1 MIFNAFSRLRLKYK
15 IFLGTM
21 VFLMPVLILGNVA
34 IYRIQRAEIEAQ
46 VESELATT
54 NKSVVNL
61 VRTATE
67 ASVRNYL
74 RGLADFDRQQ
84 VSAIYRDFT
93 EGRINEAEAKARA
106 RRILIG
112 QKVGDTGYVYVLDS
126 KGKVL
131 IHPNDRVEG
140 TDVSGQAF
148 VRDQMARRNGYL
160 EYDWRNPGEPEAR
173 QKALYMV
180 YFEPWDWIISVSSYR
195 SEFDRLVVI
204 DDFRDRI
211 KAVPIHGDG
220 YVFVLRNNGDI
231 LVGPLAGRSVFSIE
245 DSVVKEKTR
254 QVLAMRRGAFRYI
267 SMDSGTGRKRE
278 RLVQFQDL
286 RELGWIIGTT
296 VFADDYEKSL
306 IQFRRIMIASTLLTL
321 LLAALLAIVMGGYV
335 TRPLTR
341 LMARIQG
348 GVGANGA
355 EDWNTGDEVRAM
367 AGRYAEIMDNVRHY
381 SADLEAEV
389 QVREKA
395 ESELQIYRE
404 MFLNAIEGITVT
416 DADAR
421 IIAVNPAFTQ
431 ITGYSA
437 DEAVGRNP
445 SLLRSAHHDEAF
457 FKQMWDRLTKHG
469 AWSGEIWNR
478 HKDGSVC
485 AVWLGISAIRNPAGE
500 TTNYIGVFRDITE
513 AKEQEERIRFL
524 AYHDALTSLA
534 NRSLLMD
541 RLQRALLRIHR
552 ENHRAAVIFIDL
564 DNFKTINDSLGHA
577 IGDQLLV
584 AFAHRLGKIMRSG
597 DSLARLGGDEFVVVI
612 EGDLTPTRID
622 LFASRVFGLLE
633 KPFRVGEH
641 DLHVTMSMGI
651 TLAPTDGDDVE
662 TLLKNADMA
671 MYRAKDGGKNNY
683 CYYRPEMDA
692 EVRRWHR
699 IHSEIRYGMERN
711 EFRVFFQPKVEPVT
725 GKVFGMEALA
735 RWITKDGE
743 VIGPNEFIRVAEE
756 AGLIEQ
762 LDRII
767 LEQACGHTLEWLNAG
782 HDLTVSV
789 NLSPRHFQAADLPE
803 RIDEILARVGFP
815 PDRLEIEI
823 TETAVMADVE
833 RSRSHMENLSKRG
846 IGLAIDDFGR
856 GYSSLSYISAFP
868 VDTLKVDKKFVDG
881 ILVDDRES
889 ALVETIIHMAKRIG
903 IKVVAEGVEE
913 ESQVRFLI
921 RHACDGIQGYYYSRP
936 LAPEAFA
943 EYLRG
948 GNRPMA
954 AD

>member
-34 IYRIQRAEIEAQ
+34 IYRIQRAEIETQ
-46 VESELATT
+46 VESELAAT

-61 VRTATE
+61 VRAATE

-84 VSAIYRDFT
+84 VGAIHRQFT
-93 EGRINEAEAKARA
+93 EGKITEAEAKARA
-106 RRILIG
+106 RRVLLNN
-112 QKVGDTGYVYVLDS
+112 KVGDTGYVYVLDS
-126 KGKVL
+126 SGQVL
-131 IHPNDRVEG
+131 VHPNEWVEG
-140 TDVSGQAF
+140 TDVSDQAF
-148 VRDQMARRNGYL
+148 VRKQMARRNGYL
-160 EYDWRNPGEPEAR
+160 EYEWQNPGEPDIR

-195 SEFDRLVVI
+195 SEFDSLVVI

-220 YVFVLRNNGDI
+220 YVFVMRTNGDI
-231 LVGPLAGRSVFSIE
+231 LIGPLEGRSVFSVE
-245 DSVVKEKTR
+245 SDVSGDKGR
-254 QVLAMRRGAFRYI
+254 QILAMRKGAFRYVAK
-267 SMDSGTGRKRE
+267 DSATGRERE
-278 RLVQFQDL
+278 KLVQFQDL

-296 VFADDYEKSL
+296 VFADDYDKSL
-306 IQFRRIMIASTLLTL
+306 VQFRHIMIASTLLTL

-341 LMARIQG
+341 LMERIQG
-348 GVGANGA
+348 GEHSEGR

-367 AGRYAEIMDNVRHY
+367 ADRYAEIMDNVRRY

-389 QVREKA
+389 KVREKA
-395 ESELQIYRE
+395 ENELQIYRE
-404 MFLNAIEGITVT
+404 IFLNTIEGITVT
-416 DADAR
+416 DADAK
-421 IIAVNPAFTQ
+421 IVAVNPAFTQ
-431 ITGYSA
+431 ITGYSI
-437 DEAVGRNP
+437 DEAIGRNP

-485 AVWLGISAIRNPAGE
+485 AVWLGISAIRNAAGE

-541 RLQRALLRIHR
+541 RLQRSLLRLHR
-552 ENHRAAVIFIDL
+552 EKSQVAVIFIDL

-577 IGDQLLV
+577 VGDQLLV

-612 EGDLTPTRID
+612 EGDLGPARIN

-633 KPFRVGEH
+633 KPFRVGDH

-651 TLAPTDGDDVE
+651 TVAPFDGDDVE

-671 MYRAKDGGKNNY
+671 MYRAKGGGKNNY
-683 CYYRPEMDA
+683 CYYQPEMDA

-699 IHSEIRYGMERN
+699 IHSEIRNGIERD
-711 EFRVFFQPKVEPVT
+711 EFRVFFQPKVNPAT
-725 GKVFGMEALA
+725 GRAFGMEALA
-735 RWITKDGE
+735 RWITADGE

-767 LEQACGHTLEWLNAG
+767 LEQACRHTLAWLNAG
-782 HDLTVSV
+782 HDLRVSV
-789 NLSPRHFQAADLPE
+789 NLSPRHFQAEDLPD
-803 RIDEILARVGFP
+803 RIDDILKATGFP
-815 PDRLEIEI
+815 PDHLELEI

-833 RSRSHMENLSKRG
+833 RSRSHMEDLSRRG
-846 IGLAIDDFGR
+846 IALAIDDFGR

-868 VDTLKVDKKFVDG
+868 VDVLKVDKKFVDG
-881 ILVDDRES
+881 ILVDERES

-913 ESQVRFLI
+913 AEQVRFLLGLG
-921 RHACDGIQGYYYSRP
+921 CEGIQGYYYSRP
-936 LAPEAFA
+936 LAPDVFA

-948 GNRPMA
+948 ETGPVV